1 MMQTRFRPVFVALGS
16 LLLAKASLAQEPAPA
31 KPAQPAKPA
40 PAAPAPA
47 AKPAPAAPAAAPA
60 KPAPAAPAAK
70 PAPAAGAKP
79 APAAKPAPVAPADAA
94 PAAAP
99 IAPAAEEAP
108 PAEETEPPAGHEHAE
123 PLPALPPPSDAATR
137 PRALPAFP
145 EPAAD
150 AAALQRMGRDRPPVA
165 KVADESDVF
174 ADDWWSH
181 ARPILE
187 LHGNF
192 RVRAEMYYRFSLGR
206 VDEPKNAI
214 WPRPPDSPYGSYP
227 VDQPDAK
234 LCTEDESGTGSST
247 SVSRLTQCSNNTQA
261 GANLRF
267 RLNPEIHVSDNL
279 RVISQIDLL
288 DNLVLGSTPSPRN
301 GYEPIGFNAQSTDP
315 SLANS
320 IRVKRVWGE
329 YSTPVGEL
337 RFGRMPNHWGL
348 GIVNNSGDGYD
359 GDYQSTID
367 RLQFVA
373 GIKPLELYISG
384 AWDFPN
390 EGQTNA
396 ALFGETEGVTREQTQ
411 AYDLAQLDDVD
422 QYVVSVTRRKSPEL
436 TKLALTRGNLVIN
449 GGLQLTYRKQ
459 LLAAEFATMEANTD
473 GTQYVR
479 RDAHYWLPDIWLQ
492 LLYKGF
498 RFEAEA
504 ATYQGS
510 VGNNRTA
517 TGAITDDDKYTIA
530 QWGFA
535 AELEQ
540 KLVENR
546 LRLGLSAGWA
556 SGDADV
562 DGLVPTNGD
571 NNFGQL
577 GGDHTISTFR
587 FNPAYRNDLILS
599 RNILSRVQGTYYF
612 RPSLGYDF
620 LHDAAGQ
627 RLGGQVA
634 GIWTRASQFIQ
645 APGHD
650 RDLGLELNGA
660 VYFQAKDGALND
672 DPTQMGGFYARLE
685 YGILFPMAGMGYPS
699 GTATKIKDE
708 TQGSADVSS
717 AQILRLYLGVLF

>member
-1 MMQTRFRPVFVALGS
+1 M
-16 LLLAKASLAQEPAPA
+16 
-31 KPAQPAKPA
+31 
-40 PAAPAPA
+40 
-47 AKPAPAAPAAAPA
+47 
-60 KPAPAAPAAK
+60 
-70 PAPAAGAKP
+70 
-79 APAAKPAPVAPADAA
+79 
-94 PAAAP
+94 
-99 IAPAAEEAP
+99 
-108 PAEETEPPAGHEHAE
+108 
-123 PLPALPPPSDAATR
+123 
-137 PRALPAFP
+137 LPAFP
-145 EPAAD
+145 EPGAD
-150 AAALQRMGRDRPPVA
+150 AAALQRMGRDRPPA
-165 KVADESDVF
+165 ARAADDSDVF

-206 VDEPKNAI
+206 IEAPEDAL
-214 WPRPPDSPYGSYP
+214 WPRPPDSPYGAYP
-227 VDQPDAK
+227 KPSPKFDP
-234 LCTEDESGTGSST
+234 LCTPNEAGSGSSK
-247 SVSRLTQCSNNTQA
+247 SVANLTNCSNNTQA

-288 DNLVLGSTPSPRN
+288 DNLVLGSTPSPRT
-301 GYEPIGFNAQSTDP
+301 GYEPLGFDAQSTDP

-396 ALFGETEGVTREQTQ
+396 ALFNSSGVARTQTQ
-411 AYDLAQLDDVD
+411 AYDLAQMDDVD
-422 QYVVSVTRRKSPEL
+422 QYVVTIARRKSPEL
-436 TKLALTRGNLVIN
+436 TKLALSRGNLVIN

-459 LLAAEFATMEANTD
+459 LIAPESSGVDPTAPAAGSQF
-473 GTQYVR
+473 VR
-479 RDAHYWLPDIWLQ
+479 RDAHYFLPDVWLQ
-492 LLYKGF
+492 LLYKQF

-510 VGNNRTA
+510 IGYAGTQPNAV
-517 TGAITDDDKYTIA
+517 TDADKYTIA

-546 LRLGLSAGWA
+546 LRLGLNVGWA

-562 DGLVPTNGD
+562 DGLAPTNGSAP
-571 NNFGQL
+571 FGQL

-612 RPSLGYDF
+612 RPSLSYDF
-620 LHDAAGQ
+620 LHDATGQ
-627 RLGGQVA
+627 KLGGQVA

-650 RDLGLELNGA
+650 RDLGIELNGA

-672 DPTQMGGFYARLE
+672 DPSQMGGFYARLE
-685 YGILFPMAGMGYPS
+685 YGILFPLAGMGYPS
-699 GTATKIKDE
+699 GTVARIKD
-708 TQGSADVSS
+708 TNPGASGDVSS